1 MIFWISRCKRYEKKD
16 SNYWGVSWSDI
27 NISKRNLQVQLTLW
41 FWMSRSPQW
50 CTGSWFSRQSWA
62 TFAENPGLQLW
73 LCKLCDCDCANPT
86 DPSNHIVANHQQVA
100 LGNCKARKKRAED
113 FNSQMRDHDWCRLLN
128 NCLLQNHFLISA
140 KHSLQILCTN
150 KSWIVYSKTN
160 HFVLLQIGTTARSWN
175 QWMRQFQQRSRWQ
188 VLDQVQVTIRPPARE
203 VTRTQG
209 VDPVQAED
217 TAPRR
222 ESDWS
227 FNPLV
232 GWLTDYYLPVDDQRS
247 QHCHTVI
254 NTPRCSLLNPKPTST
269 WQSSNDWSP
278 KQWLIWSIWS

>member
-1 MIFWISRCKRYEKKD
+1 MVHRVLVFTAKLSHFCRK
-16 SNYWGVSWSDI
+16 SWLAI
-27 NISKRNLQVQLTLW
+27 VTVQTVW
-41 FWMSRSPQW
+41 
-50 CTGSWFSRQSWA
+50 
-62 TFAENPGLQLW
+62 LW
-73 LCKLCDCDCANPT
+73 LCKSDRSVKPHCCQSSAG
-86 DPSNHIVANHQQVA
+86 SI
-100 LGNCKARKKRAED
+100 GNCKARKKAED